1 MSLPIVTVELRFEHD
16 VVLVRQRART
26 IAGLLGFVHI
36 DQTRIGTA
44 VSEIARNAFQYAGG
58 GRVDFLLDEKARP
71 PLFLVRVIDRG
82 PGIEDL
88 PAILAGRF
96 RSRTGMGMGIA
107 GARRLVDSFDV
118 QSRAG
123 EGTAVVL
130 AKAVPAGAP
139 PVTLALIAKI
149 TGELGRRSPE
159 DPFEEIQLQ
168 NQELLGAMN
177 ELRRRQEELE
187 ALNRELEDTNRGMV
201 ALFAELDE
209 NASRLKR
216 ANDLRAAFLSNMS
229 HEFRT
234 PLNAILAISR
244 LLLDRSDGELT
255 PEQERQ
261 AGFIRRAAED
271 LSSMV
276 NDLLDLARIEAGR
289 IEIRPAECRVENL
302 LSSLRGMFRP
312 MLVNPA
318 LDLVFE
324 EPEGV
329 PALWTD
335 EGKVSQILRNLV
347 SNALKFTERGEVR
360 VSAKLSEE
368 GRRVVF
374 SVADTGIGIP
384 PEHLGRIFEE
394 YAQVDSPLQ
403 RKVTGTGL
411 GLPLSRKLA
420 GLLGGSLTVES
431 LAGQGSTFQ
440 ATIPLVYPGASGGGP
455 AGELEGARTGGPE
468 GNA

>member
-1 MSLPIVTVELRFEHD
+1 
-16 VVLVRQRART
+16 
-26 IAGLLGFVHI
+26 
-36 DQTRIGTA
+36 
-44 VSEIARNAFQYAGG
+44 
-58 GRVDFLLDEKARP
+58 
-71 PLFLVRVIDRG
+71 
-82 PGIEDL
+82 
-88 PAILAGRF
+88 
-96 RSRTGMGMGIA
+96 
-107 GARRLVDSFDV
+107 
-118 QSRAG
+118 
-123 EGTAVVL
+123 
-130 AKAVPAGAP
+130 
-139 PVTLALIAKI
+139 
-149 TGELGRRSPE
+149 
-159 DPFEEIQLQ
+159 
-168 NQELLGAMN
+168 
-177 ELRRRQEELE
+177 
-187 ALNRELEDTNRGMV
+187 MV

-431 LAGQGSTFQ
+431 LAGQGSTLQRRFHSSIR
-440 ATIPLVYPGASGGGP
+440 ALREV
-455 AGELEGARTGGPE
+455 ARPESSKERAPE
-468 GNA
+468 GPKGTRSVSRGAGWRKPSRRVDFDDAAIRLSNRRRRGRRPRPPAPARPECPALRALARDARAGCRPGDRSA